1 LDERLKQRLVGALV
15 LVFLAV
21 IFLPMLLDGGGRLPV
36 RDESTLVMP
45 PKPIPINN
53 TLELDKADW
62 PSPVLEV
69 VPDEQPVE
77 PEPEPPAPDPV
88 TDVVPADTPPAK
100 PVDKPAAAAKPV
112 PPPAKPVA
120 TPAPAPTGLQAD
132 RPPLSGWVVQVGS
145 FSARDNA
152 LALRDRL
159 RKKKYTAFL
168 APATE
173 KGKTLYRVRVGPE
186 LDRRRANVLQ
196 ERLRKEM
203 KLNGLVISHP

>member
-1 LDERLKQRLVGALV
+1 MDERLKQRLVGALV

-45 PKPIPINN
+45 PKPIPIDN
-53 TLELDKADW
+53 TLKLDQADW
-62 PSPVLEV
+62 PAPVAEV

-77 PEPEPPAPDPV
+77 PEPEPPASAPV
-88 TDVVPADTPPAK
+88 ADAVPAATAPAK
-100 PVDKPAAAAKPV
+100 PADKPTAAVKPA
-112 PPPAKPVA
+112 PAKTAA
-120 TPAPAPTGLQAD
+120 TPAPAPIGRQAD
-132 RPPLSGWVVQVGS
+132 RPPLSGWAVQVGS

-159 RKKKYTAFL
+159 RKKKFTAFL

-186 LDRRRANVLQ
+186 LDRRRADRLQ

-203 KLNGLVISHP
+203 KLEGLVISHP